1 MKEKVNIKSFIEKN
15 KSLILTMTGVF
26 LVIVFILYLS
36 TSVLPKTLVI
46 MSKASFSDK
55 VTVSNSYL
63 IGEKIL
69 AKADGKDNCV
79 VSVFLLDKNSK
90 AVDGKNVELVG
101 VDNAVSSGVSDKD
114 GKITF
119 KMTSVEEKQYKIN
132 ANYSGQ
138 PLPQTIVV
146 TFRN

>member
-63 IGEKIL
+63 IGERSWQRLMVK
-69 AKADGKDNCV
+69 
-79 VSVFLLDKNSK
+79 
-90 AVDGKNVELVG
+90 
-101 VDNAVSSGVSDKD
+101 
-114 GKITF
+114 
-119 KMTSVEEKQYKIN
+119 
-132 ANYSGQ
+132 
-138 PLPQTIVV
+138 TIVW
-146 TFRN
+146 